1 MSTKKNVN
9 SSKIWTVAA
18 ILICAILIPI
28 LIVNLTIIF
37 KSIANP
43 QQVPSFFG
51 YRPLIVLSG
60 SMEPQILPGDIVVTK
75 DVPADTLKEGD
86 IVSYLQGSAI
96 ITHRIVS
103 IDEAAGVKTFQTKGD
118 NNNTVDDTTLSADML
133 QGKFLYR
140 IPRLGHVAMFL
151 QTPIGMI
158 LFIAVPLVLF
168 VLYDILRRSVF
179 EKREAATTSQLKA
192 ELEAMRK
199 KLAEAEAAAEKE
211 GDQKA

>member
-60 SMEPQILPGDIVVTK
+60 SMEPQILPGDIVVTR

-96 ITHRIVS
+96 ITHRIVR

-118 NNNTVDDTTLSADML
+118 NNNTVDDSTLSADML

-179 EKREAATTSQLKA
+179 EKKEAATTSQLKA

>member
-1 MSTKKNVN
+1 MSIENNVN
-9 SSKIWTVAA
+9 SRKIYTALAV
-18 ILICAILIPI
+18 LICLILIPI
-28 LIVNLTIIF
+28 LVVNLTIIF
-37 KSIANP
+37 KSITNP

-51 YRPLIVLSG
+51 YRPLILLSG
-60 SMEPQILPGDIVVTK
+60 SMEPQILPGDIVVTR
-75 DVPADTLKEGD
+75 DVPVETLKEGD
-86 IVSYLQGSAI
+86 IVSFLQGSAI

-118 NNNTVDDTTLSADML
+118 NNNTVDDTILSAEML
-133 QGKFLYR
+133 QGKFLFR
-140 IPRLGHVAMFL
+140 IPRLGHAAMFL

-179 EKREAATTSQLKA
+179 EKKEAATTSHLKA

-199 KLAEAEAAAEKE
+199 KLAEAEVAAEKE
-211 GDQKA
+211 GEQKA